1 MMMRKIQEND
11 GKAEGNVKIEKVVLI
26 YFSPTG
32 GTQRVVRTLG
42 KCWET
47 KPQEIDLSDTKKDFG
62 TYHLSGDTFCIIG
75 VPSFGGRVPAAALER
90 ITKIRADRSPA
101 LITAAY
107 GNRDYEDTLLELK
120 ECAEKAGFCV
130 TAAVAAVTEH
140 SIVREY
146 GTGRPDKNDRRQL
159 AEFGKTVRERILKSD
174 SLTEAGVKGSS
185 PYRKYSGVPLKP
197 KAGKGCTQCGL
208 CARKCPVSAIPV
220 DNCRKTDRETCI
232 SCMRCVQICPQ
243 KVRSVNG
250 VMQKIARWKLKK
262 VCRVRK
268 QNELYQ

>member
-1 MMMRKIQEND
+1 MRKIQEND

-208 CARKCPVSAIPV
+208 CAKEMSCVGDTCGQLPENRQGNMYFLYAMCSDLSAESSKCERRDA
-220 DNCRKTDRETCI
+220 
-232 SCMRCVQICPQ
+232 
-243 KVRSVNG
+243 
-250 VMQKIARWKLKK
+250 KIARWKLKK